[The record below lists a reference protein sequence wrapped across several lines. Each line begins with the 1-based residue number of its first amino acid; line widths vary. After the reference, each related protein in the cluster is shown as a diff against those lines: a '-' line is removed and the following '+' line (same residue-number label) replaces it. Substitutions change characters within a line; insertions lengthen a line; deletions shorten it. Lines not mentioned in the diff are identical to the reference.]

1 MPNTLICLGIFIFV
15 SATTIEP
22 HTTSAFYMHIAL
34 ILFGMVLAGCGVWL
48 NRR

>member
-1 MPNTLICLGIFIFV
+1 MPNILICLGIFIFV
-15 SATTIEP
+15 SATTLEP
-22 HTTSAFYMHIAL
+22 HTTGAFYMHIAF